1 MNRDVAELLVANGA
15 DPMQKSGPA
24 TLVDF
29 SVVVGNHGMVD
40 YWIEEISGW
49 GRMTNE
55 EDKKAI
61 RSAQKL
67 AMKKKYTDIAL
78 ILGDQ
83 YKRLSR

>member
-1 MNRDVAELLVANGA
+1 
-15 DPMQKSGPA
+15 
-24 TLVDF
+24 
-29 SVVVGNHGMVD
+29 MVD

-61 RSAQKL
+61 RSAYKL
-67 AMKKKYTDIAL
+67 AIKRKHTDIAL

-83 YKRLSR
+83 YKRLSANL